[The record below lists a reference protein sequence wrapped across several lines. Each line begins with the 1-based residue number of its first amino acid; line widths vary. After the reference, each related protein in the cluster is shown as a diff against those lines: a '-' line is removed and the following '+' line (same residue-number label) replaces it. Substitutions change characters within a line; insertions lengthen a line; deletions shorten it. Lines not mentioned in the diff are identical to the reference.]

1 ISYGL
6 PESSDVS
13 LVIYDLKGRVVQSY
27 TEQDRPAGWV
37 HYEWNGTNA
46 NGKPVGT
53 GIYLCR
59 MVAGQ
64 YTKTIKMIYLQ

>member
-1 ISYGL
+1 
-6 PESSDVS
+6 VS

-46 NGKPVGT
+46 NGELVST
-53 GIYLCR
+53 GVYLCR
-59 MVAGQ
+59 LEAGK
-64 YTKTIKMIYLQ
+64 YSKTIKMVFMK